1 MMKKFPADYVYKKYR
16 RDQIMMCE
24 SMELEPA
31 DCVYFGID
39 HHNQYDAYNREL
51 ILIDYVSLEFGTGEC
66 SMTCNNDYD
75 PLEEIIV
82 GTADYANIPIPN
94 ISVMKCQFPE
104 YEEEFVRKWTGFYLN
119 KLLTNKMKI

>member
-39 HHNQYDAYNREL
+39 HHNQYDAYNR
-51 ILIDYVSLEFGTGEC
+51 GT
-66 SMTCNNDYD
+66 N
-75 PLEEIIV
+75 
-82 GTADYANIPIPN
+82 
-94 ISVMKCQFPE
+94 
-104 YEEEFVRKWTGFYLN
+104 
-119 KLLTNKMKI
+119 TNRLCFSRVWDGRMQHDL